1 MIAFLGTGLLG
12 GNFVRALRRRG
23 QPVQVWNRTPE
34 KARALEADGAVPC
47 ADPAAAARGAAR
59 LHLTLTD
66 DAAVDEVL
74 EAARPGLAP
83 GVVLVDHST
92 TSPAGTAARAAR
104 WAARGVAFQHA
115 PVFMGPVN
123 ALEGTGLMLASGDRL
138 RFDALAPALEPMTG
152 ALRWV
157 GPLEER
163 AAGLKLIGN
172 LFLIA
177 MTTGLI
183 DALALGKGLGIP
195 PADAGALFD
204 LFNPGA
210 MAPARMRRILA
221 GDFDHPS
228 WELSMARKDA
238 RLMLESAQAGG
249 VALTLIPA
257 VAAVMDRFLAE
268 GHAHRDWTVLA
279 RDLIR

>member
-23 QPVQVWNRTPE
+23 EAVQVWNRTRE
-34 KARALEADGAVPC
+34 KARALAEVGAVPVD
-47 ADPAAAARGAAR
+47 DPAEAVRGAAR
-59 LHLTLTD
+59 VHLALSD

-74 EAARPGLAP
+74 ERARPGLAT
-83 GVVLVDHST
+83 GVALVDHTT
-92 TSPAGTAARAAR
+92 TSQAGTAARAAR
-104 WAARGVAFQHA
+104 WAERGVTFQHA

-123 ALEGTGLMLASGDRL
+123 ALEGTGLMLASGDKA
-138 RFDALAPALEPMTG
+138 RFDALAPTLEKMTG
-152 ALRWV
+152 KLSWV
-157 GPLEER
+157 GPQEER

-172 LFLIA
+172 LFLMA

-183 DALALGKGLGIP
+183 DALALAKAQGIP
-195 PADAGALFD
+195 PAEAGALFD

-210 MAPARMRRILA
+210 LVPARMKRILA

-228 WELSMARKDA
+228 WELGMARKDA
-238 RLMLESAQAGG
+238 RLMLEAAGAGG
-249 VALTLIPA
+249 VPLAVIPA
-257 VAAVMDRFLAE
+257 IAAEMDRFLKD

-279 RDLIR
+279 TGLIR